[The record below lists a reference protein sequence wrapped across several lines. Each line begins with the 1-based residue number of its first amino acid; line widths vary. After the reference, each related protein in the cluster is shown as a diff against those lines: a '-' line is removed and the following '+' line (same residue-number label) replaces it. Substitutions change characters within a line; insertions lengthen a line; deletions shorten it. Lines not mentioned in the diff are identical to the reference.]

1 MSSWPLANQGEAMN
15 KPIVDTVDSVGDT
28 VLDTKLDNLLNIQGE
43 EKHD

>member
-1 MSSWPLANQGEAMN
+1 MN